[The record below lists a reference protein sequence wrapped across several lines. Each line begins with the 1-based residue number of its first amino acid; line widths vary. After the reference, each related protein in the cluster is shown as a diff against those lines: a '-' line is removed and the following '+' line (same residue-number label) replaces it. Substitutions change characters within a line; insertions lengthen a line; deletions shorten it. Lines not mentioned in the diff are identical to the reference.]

1 MENSSLNKR
10 MYKLFIS
17 IVKYI
22 PMFMAVVQTFN
33 MILKYFGINMLMLS
47 FLGGISFPM
56 LGVLFIISY
65 VFRYCY
71 LYRVPLYYLL
81 MVGIITSIDAFVG
94 IPLETLDMFRIYF
107 INTGIFLIIF
117 VYQMYKNR
125 HNLNTKIDYIKNL
138 CDRYNCK

>member
-1 MENSSLNKR
+1 MNIE
-10 MYKLFIS
+10 I
-17 IVKYI
+17 
-22 PMFMAVVQTFN
+22 
-33 MILKYFGINMLMLS
+33 
-47 FLGGISFPM
+47 
-56 LGVLFIISY
+56 FIISY

-94 IPLETLDMFRIYF
+94 IPLEILDMFRIYF
-107 INTGIFLIIF
+107 INAGIFLIIF